1 MDRTWPLSNRGVA
14 FPTLRPPRLGVFSGT
29 GAVDE
34 TWKRAALE
42 PVSADGVRDPWASS
56 AVNIAPIKRVEPHP
70 KLIPPATCVK
80 RHQKLTPGDTKTDP
94 LLING
99 TVPTGLSTLC
109 PRRRSPDNQVAVGNR
124 VGNPIDG
131 LGRWPLPPLATPPAV
146 LCSRWAAIG
155 SPWGTVRS
163 EHRPNQNSRAGV
175 AEVQQ
180 KRRRAM
186 IEHRPFQIAEWGF
199 PRFAHRASF
208 FWGSAPWTKRG
219 KRATSGAFPGA
230 GRQPIAT
237 APDWSEHRP
246 NQNPRSSRGGE
257 RRRKRLPERTPPVS
271 IAAESPPNRF
281 DTVDIYSIP
290 A

>member
-1 MDRTWPLSNRGVA
+1 M
-14 FPTLRPPRLGVFSGT
+14 
-29 GAVDE
+29 
-34 TWKRAALE
+34 
-42 PVSADGVRDPWASS
+42 
-56 AVNIAPIKRVEPHP
+56 
-70 KLIPPATCVK
+70 
-80 RHQKLTPGDTKTDP
+80 DP
-94 LLING
+94 LL
-99 TVPTGLSTLC
+99 TAPTGLSTLC

-199 PRFAHRASF
+199 PPFAHRASF

-257 RRRKRLPERTPPVS
+257 RAGGSACRKEHRPFQSSRKVRRTASILLTYTVLRRRLSPIRSTRRWPPQ
-271 IAAESPPNRF
+271 
-281 DTVDIYSIP
+281 
-290 A
+290 